1 MEIKIQINRKAKPKK
16 CKLRLNL
23 KDVNTKELFG
33 EKIKLNVHV
42 VENAKLKLKQEKLSK
57 SVVKI
62 HDIIGDMNK
71 WRL

>member
-1 MEIKIQINRKAKPKK
+1 LEIKIQINRKAKPKK

-42 VENAKLKLKQEKLSK
+42 VEN
-57 SVVKI
+57 VK
-62 HDIIGDMNK
+62 
-71 WRL
+71 